1 MHEALVVNSQM
12 LFIAIIH
19 LLWLTFV
26 PIGTAFLVKAV
37 MSRQRRGVA
46 VAAGIV
52 LLILSTPAVLHC
64 REMSPLDFLGLGK
77 EVRVAASSTSYTVW
91 MVQKPGYDFY
101 DSFLEIQRADGK
113 ITRLMVDADDS
124 KLWGLR
130 AETRGSRTDF
140 ITTAGE
146 IVSSV
151 DFATGTLAGAL
162 EGETTFDQLDFNR
175 RWSNGGS

>member
-1 MHEALVVNSQM
+1 M
-12 LFIAIIH
+12 LLIAIVH
-19 LLWLTFV
+19 LLWLSLV
-26 PIGTAFLVKAV
+26 PIGVAFLVKAV
-37 MSRQRRGVA
+37 SSRPRRGVA
-46 VAAGIV
+46 VAEGIF
-52 LLILSTPAVLHC
+52 LLVLSTPAVLHC
-64 REMSPLDFLGLGK
+64 REMSPLDFLGFGK
-77 EVRVAASSTSYTVW
+77 ETRVAASGSGYTVW
-91 MVQKPGYDFY
+91 MVQKPGFDFY
-101 DSFLEIQRADGK
+101 DSFLEIHQADGK

-140 ITTAGE
+140 VTSAGE

-151 DFATGTLAGAL
+151 DFATGTLVGAI